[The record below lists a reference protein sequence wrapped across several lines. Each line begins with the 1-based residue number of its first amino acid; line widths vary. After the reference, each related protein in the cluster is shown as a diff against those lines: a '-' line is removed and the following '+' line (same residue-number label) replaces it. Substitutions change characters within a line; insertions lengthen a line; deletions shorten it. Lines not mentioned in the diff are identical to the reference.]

1 MQAATQQQ
9 YHANQICLIFLSL
22 LKKAST
28 CSFSIGGCSMALLP
42 PGGRTAESGGG
53 KHSLLL
59 STTQE
64 RHERGHI
71 LITNRFLP

>member
-42 PGGRTAESGGG
+42 PGGKNGRKRGGEAFSFAEHNSRE
-53 KHSLLL
+53 
-59 STTQE
+59 T
-64 RHERGHI
+64 
-71 LITNRFLP
+71 